1 MKSAEETVKAARE
14 AIRNGKAIH
23 AAELLEKAA
32 NQLVSS
38 MKPQWAKNLYIEASN
53 LYSEEGE
60 KQACFN
66 LLEKATLAFIRQDSD
81 PEIHE
86 AIVALNE
93 NGGMIAEKLEEYQK
107 AADFYFRSKD
117 FAADAKVKDR
127 LTIRAADALENLAD
141 IHEDKNEFD
150 EAVELL
156 KKVGRLYYTV
166 DDEELGHRIHERA
179 IRLASRWADIS
190 KDKGDYLAAGNA
202 LAEAAQIMQSEDEA
216 AEAIPLMMKAGRKYE
231 KAELFEK
238 AGNIYDAAQEA
249 YGFERLSSGQ
259 KKAATKAAEAYTKMS
274 GAPNVVAP
282 LLVRA
287 GELFRKAGRIMKA
300 RWAYKRAGNL
310 FGELADAAA
319 LEEDDETENKYRRYR
334 AMCLREWGQEEKA
347 NEIYAEVID
356 FYLKR
361 AQIEK
366 ERGRKER
373 QATSFEE
380 AAKVM
385 REASQ
390 EEKAKETLAQALG
403 IYVELAETAS
413 EAGQPGEASE
423 YFSKAA
429 ECSNRLESEKD
440 ASSFHVKAS
449 QKAKEAANMYE
460 ELDVSELSAIWNRT
474 AGREA
479 LRSGN
484 SETIEQGI
492 QLLQESSS
500 TFNRIGEKADAFE
513 DLFSVFEG
521 LFLHFPEREEDIEN
535 TVQALEEI
543 ARAENKD
550 EITALIPVLK
560 ALKEKNFTTA
570 LMAFQENEDDLMDKS
585 ERIRR
590 LLDSLPGDKMG
601 RRTPVKKYGRIA

>member
-1 MKSAEETVKAARE
+1 MNSAKETVKAARE

-23 AAELLEKAA
+23 AAELLEEAA
-32 NQLVSS
+32 NQLVSTGQA
-38 MKPQWAKNLYIEASN
+38 QWAKNLYIEASTI
-53 LYSEEGE
+53 YCEEGKKE
-60 KQACFN
+60 ACFN

-93 NGGMIAEKLEEYQK
+93 NGGMIAEQLEEYKK
-107 AADFYFRSKD
+107 ASDFYFRSKD
-117 FAADAKVKDR
+117 FAADDRTKER

-141 IHEDKNEFD
+141 IHEDNNEFD
-150 EAVELL
+150 EAVEIL

-166 DDEELGHRIHERA
+166 DDEELGRRIHERA
-179 IRLASRWADIS
+179 IRLASQWEAIS
-190 KDKGDYLAAGNA
+190 EDKGDYLAAGNA
-202 LAEAAQIMQSEDEA
+202 LAEAAQIMQSEDET
-216 AEAIPLMMKAGRKYE
+216 AEAIPLMMKAGKKYE

-259 KKAATKAAEAYTKMS
+259 NKAATMAAEAYTKMT

-287 GELFRKAGRIMKA
+287 GGLFQKAGRVMKA
-300 RWAYKRAGNL
+300 RWAYKRASKL
-310 FGELADAAA
+310 FDELADAAA
-319 LEEDDETENKYRRYR
+319 LEDDDETANKYRRYR
-334 AMCLREWGQEEKA
+334 AMCLREWGQEERA
-347 NEIYAEVID
+347 NEIYAKVID
-356 FYLKR
+356 FYIKR
-361 AQIEK
+361 AQMEEEK
-366 ERGRKER
+366 ARKESR
-373 QATSFEE
+373 ATSLEE

-385 REASQ
+385 REANQ
-390 EEKAKETLAQALG
+390 EEEAQKTLSQALA

-413 EAGQPGEASE
+413 EAGQPGDASE

-429 ECSNRLESEKD
+429 ECSSRLESEKE
-440 ASSFHVKAS
+440 ASSFHEKAS
-449 QKAKEAANMYE
+449 KRAREAAKIYG
-460 ELDVSELSAIWNRT
+460 ELGVSELSAIWNRT

-479 LRSGN
+479 VRSGN
-484 SETIEQGI
+484 PDTIEEGI
-492 QLLQESSS
+492 QLLQMSS
-500 TFNRIGEKADAFE
+500 TAFNDIGERADAFE

-521 LFLHFPEREEDIEN
+521 LFIHFPEREGDIEN

-550 EITALIPVLK
+550 EMTALIPVLK

-570 LMAFQENEDDLMDKS
+570 LMAFQEKEDDLIDKS

-601 RRTPVKKYGRIA
+601 RGTPLKKYGRIA

>member
-14 AIRNGKAIH
+14 AIRNGKSIH
-23 AAELLEKAA
+23 AAELLEEAA

-38 MKPQWAKNLYIEASN
+38 QKPQWAKNLYIEASN
-53 LYSEEGE
+53 IYSEEGKKE
-60 KQACFN
+60 ACFN
-66 LLEKATLAFIRQDSD
+66 LVEKATLAFIRQDSD

-86 AIVALNE
+86 SIVALNE
-93 NGGMIAEKLEEYQK
+93 NGGMIAEQLEEYKK

-117 FAADAKVKDR
+117 FAADDEVKDR

-141 IHEDKNEFD
+141 IHEDNKELD
-150 EAVELL
+150 KAVELL

-166 DDEELGHRIHERA
+166 DDEDLGNRIHERA
-179 IRLASRWADIS
+179 IRLASQWADIS
-190 KDKGDYLAAGNA
+190 ESKGDYLAAGNA
-202 LAEAAQIMQSEDEA
+202 LAEAAQIMQSEDET
-216 AEAIPLMMKAGRKYE
+216 AEAIPLMMKAGKKYE

-259 KKAATKAAEAYTKMS
+259 NKAATKAAEAYTKMT

-334 AMCLREWGQEEKA
+334 AMCLREWGKEEKA
-347 NEIYAEVID
+347 NEIYAKVID

-385 REASQ
+385 REANQ

-413 EAGQPGEASE
+413 ETGQPGEASE

-449 QKAKEAANMYE
+449 EKAKEAANMYE
-460 ELDVSELSAIWNRT
+460 ELGVSELSAIWNRT

-521 LFLHFPEREEDIEN
+521 LFLHFSEREEDIEK

-590 LLDSLPGDKMG
+590 LLDSLPGDRIG
-601 RRTPVKKYGRIA
+601 HRTPVKKYGRIA